1 VLQLLGAVEE
11 EALFRLC
18 DLIVDRDTAGALTF
32 IEELSEQGQD
42 LGRLVTDLLEH
53 LRHLLLV
60 QHLGEVPE
68 SLPVTQETRER
79 LREQANQV
87 GEATVLRLCDLLA
100 VAVEDMRQGGDPRLP
115 LELALVKVTRP
126 AADLS
131 RESTAHRLEL
141 LERGAHSGQAP
152 GTDTGTD
159 AGTEVGT
166 VSGTDPGVPEPAGS
180 LELEQLQEAWQ
191 RTILPAVEEKSIPTA
206 SVLRE
211 AHPKGLADDTLT
223 VEFPREASFH
233 RQLAEEPKNATL
245 LAEALYEVTGR
256 HLALAFEVGENGG
269 ESDEP
274 TPDEPAS
281 EEEII
286 ELMKGTFDAR
296 EVSDE

>member
-1 VLQLLGAVEE
+1 
-11 EALFRLC
+11 
-18 DLIVDRDTAGALTF
+18 
-32 IEELSEQGQD
+32 
-42 LGRLVTDLLEH
+42 
-53 LRHLLLV
+53 
-60 QHLGEVPE
+60 
-68 SLPVTQETRER
+68 
-79 LREQANQV
+79 
-87 GEATVLRLCDLLA
+87 
-100 VAVEDMRQGGDPRLP
+100 VAVEDLRQGGDPRLP

-141 LERGAHSGQAP
+141 LERGVHSGHAAEP
-152 GTDTGTD
+152 PVTVTVTDTADPVETPA
-159 AGTEVGT
+159 AG
-166 VSGTDPGVPEPAGS
+166 PA

-223 VEFPREASFH
+223 VEFPRAASFH
-233 RQLAEEPKNATL
+233 RELAEDPKNATL

-274 TPDEPAS
+274 APDEPVG

>member
-1 VLQLLGAVEE
+1 V
-11 EALFRLC
+11 
-18 DLIVDRDTAGALTF
+18 
-32 IEELSEQGQD
+32 
-42 LGRLVTDLLEH
+42 
-53 LRHLLLV
+53 
-60 QHLGEVPE
+60 
-68 SLPVTQETRER
+68 
-79 LREQANQV
+79 
-87 GEATVLRLCDLLA
+87 
-100 VAVEDMRQGGDPRLP
+100 
-115 LELALVKVTRP
+115 
-126 AADLS
+126 
-131 RESTAHRLEL
+131 
-141 LERGAHSGQAP
+141 
-152 GTDTGTD
+152 
-159 AGTEVGT
+159 
-166 VSGTDPGVPEPAGS
+166 VPEPAGS